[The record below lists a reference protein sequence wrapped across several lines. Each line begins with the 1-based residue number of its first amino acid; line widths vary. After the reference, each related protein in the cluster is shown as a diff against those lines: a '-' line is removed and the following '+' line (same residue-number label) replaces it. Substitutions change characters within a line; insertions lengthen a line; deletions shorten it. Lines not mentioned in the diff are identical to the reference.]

1 MNASHKQPEITAVI
15 LAARVDGDRIGGL
28 CYGDK
33 NNRFFDGEYITTS
46 AIVKVEPNPTGD
58 IVHTRN
64 SVYKVVYIQPA
75 SKKMYVDDLFTAF
88 ATFQRAMAAAGYN
101 SRKIMDAQLA
111 FRASLPAALANML
124 DWEQRP

>member
-1 MNASHKQPEITAVI
+1 MNTSHKQPEITAVI
-15 LAARVDGDRIGGL
+15 LAARVDGDRISGL

-33 NNRFFDGEYITTS
+33 NGRFFDGEYITTS
-46 AIVKVEPNPTGD
+46 AIQHVEPNPTGD
-58 IVHTRN
+58 IVTTRN

-75 SKKMYVDDLFTAF
+75 SKKMYVDDLFEAF
-88 ATFQRAMAAAGYN
+88 KDLQRSVSSAGMNLKKIEAAQ
-101 SRKIMDAQLA
+101 KT